1 MKVEGGKMN
10 KIGIIGAME
19 EEVKELTSMLQDRR
33 ESKIAGLS
41 FYEGK
46 IAGKDLVIVECGI
59 AKVNAAMCTQ
69 ILISEFKVDAVINT
83 GVAGA
88 IYEELDV
95 NDIVISTDAIEYD
108 VDASALGDPKG
119 TIPRMENSV
128 FTADKKLVEAAYRAF
143 EEENLKFKAYKG
155 RVVTGDQFVADS
167 KTKEMLRKDFNAYC
181 CEMEGGAIAHVAY
194 LNKVAFVIIRA
205 ISDKADNSADMTY
218 EEFVKI
224 AAKNSKDMVVNIL
237 KRI

>member
-1 MKVEGGKMN
+1 
-10 KIGIIGAME
+10 
-19 EEVKELTSMLQDRR
+19 
-33 ESKIAGLS
+33 
-41 FYEGK
+41 
-46 IAGKDLVIVECGI
+46 
-59 AKVNAAMCTQ
+59 MCTQ

-143 EEENLKFKAYKG
+143 EEENLKFKVYKG
-155 RVVTGDQFVADS
+155 RVVTGDQF
-167 KTKEMLRKDFNAYC
+167 C
-181 CEMEGGAIAHVAY
+181 QGGCYSFYI
-194 LNKVAFVIIRA
+194 LENRLFV
-205 ISDKADNSADMTY
+205 
-218 EEFVKI
+218 
-224 AAKNSKDMVVNIL
+224 L
-237 KRI
+237 